1 MEIVVMVVVGLLI
14 GYLTMKAMLAIIDR
28 VEKQNKDE

>member
-14 GYLTMKAMLAIIDR
+14 GYLTMKVMLAIIDR